1 MFEIKISNPERERSH
16 TMNLGTDIEENL
28 YNRLE
33 GIIAEFIYDSNIPN
47 LK

>member
-16 TMNLGTDIEENL
+16 TMNLGIELEDKL
-28 YNRLE
+28 YSELE
-33 GIIAEFIYDSNIPN
+33 GIITEFINGGNTPN

>member
-16 TMNLGTDIEENL
+16 TMNLGIELEDKL
-28 YNRLE
+28 YIKLE
-33 GIIAEFIYDSNIPN
+33 SIITEFINDSNIPN

>member
-16 TMNLGTDIEENL
+16 TINLGIELEDKLYDKLEN
-28 YNRLE
+28 
-33 GIIAEFIYDSNIPN
+33 IITEFINGSNIPN